1 MDIRYN
7 SLNLPDGLQF
17 TNGNT
22 TMYTYDAAGN
32 KLGVTH
38 QTAVAGITIPM
49 SSEMITLTPEQIY
62 SSFKTDYCG
71 NMIYENGEL
80 SKILT
85 EEGYITFSGST
96 PVYHYYLRDHQGNNR
111 VVLNQSGTV
120 EQVNHYYPFG
130 GLFGESTN
138 IETQPYKYNGKE
150 FDGMYGLN
158 LFDYGARHYDA
169 AIGRW
174 MNMDPLSEG
183 YYNISPYA
191 YVGNNPVNAVDLRGD
206 SITTIVNTAITNPDG
221 TTSLQSTQYYY
232 GQNSSGTY
240 GFIDGS
246 GNLYSGTDAFV
257 NSLTTALND
266 LRTGGNVGSALVS
279 DLVSPTK
286 NVQIA
291 QGKNT
296 ADPNGT
302 YIKWNPN
309 STTGGMNQIGTENRP
324 AYIGLGHEMSHI
336 QDIWKGT
343 IDNNTWVTVGGTAI
357 PNAEKYA
364 THIENQLR
372 AENNISL
379 RTHYG
384 INISSGKRVGLE
396 STRIINGNLSL
407 FYNQSNGK
415 SPMGVPMLSTP
426 FFYRKR

>member
-1 MDIRYN
+1 MDGANDVTEYTYDANGNLKKDYNKKIVDIRYN

-49 SSEMITLTPEQIY
+49 SSVMITLTPEQIY

-120 EQVNHYYPFG
+120 EQLNHYYPFG

-138 IETQPYKYNGKE
+138 VETQPYKYNGKE

-158 LFDYGARHYDA
+158 LFDYGAHHYDA

-191 YVGNNPVNAVDLRGD
+191 YVGNNPVRFID
-206 SITTIVNTAITNPDG
+206 PDG
-221 TTSLQSTQYYY
+221 REPRIYVETK
-232 GQNSSGTY
+232 
-240 GFIDGS
+240 GFGH
-246 GNLYSGTDAFV
+246 AF
-257 NSLTTALND
+257 
-266 LRTGGNVGSALVS
+266 
-279 DLVSPTK
+279 
-286 NVQIA
+286 
-291 QGKNT
+291 
-296 ADPNGT
+296 
-302 YIKWNPN
+302 
-309 STTGGMNQIGTENRP
+309 
-324 AYIGLGHEMSHI
+324 
-336 QDIWKGT
+336 
-343 IDNNTWVTVGGTAI
+343 VTVGTGDNTIVYTYGRYGELGKDKSSARGSTPTGEGILIRLTGSEAKQFIKDQMLTNEAVAFEFKNGSDELVTKHFEDKYNSSDKIPKVGKYANNENARVIDEYNIFSNNCVTTSVDGAQSGVKEKLNMENLVGPVALKESLNMKSNI
-357 PNAEKYA
+357 PN
-364 THIENQLR
+364 
-372 AENNISL
+372 
-379 RTHYG
+379 
-384 INISSGKRVGLE
+384 SSVVKITYDEIKKDLK
-396 STRIINGNLSL
+396 L
-407 FYNQSNGK
+407 SNGAVR
-415 SPMGVPMLSTP
+415 SW
-426 FFYRKR
+426 